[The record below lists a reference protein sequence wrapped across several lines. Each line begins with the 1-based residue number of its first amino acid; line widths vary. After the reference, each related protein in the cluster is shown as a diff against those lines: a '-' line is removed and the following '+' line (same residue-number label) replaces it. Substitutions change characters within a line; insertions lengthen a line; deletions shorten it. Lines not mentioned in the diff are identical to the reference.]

1 MTPKCVNWRLRVK
14 AVDNL
19 GQVPIMFGCQD
30 SMATGMLL
38 LYFLNMVR
46 NYLPDMFGI
55 VCLVTI
61 LIVRFVYEVTLQR
74 PQMCQ
79 RRALIVITNKVSQRQ
94 GGA

>member
-30 SMATGMLL
+30 SMATGI
-38 LYFLNMVR
+38 
-46 NYLPDMFGI
+46 PDMFGI